1 MRDITHTTIKA
12 MTREIIVRNIKIGA
26 KNPLVLIAGPCV
38 IESETKS
45 LDIARRIQD
54 ITGRLKIPFIFKSS
68 FDKANR
74 LSLDSYRGPGVREG
88 LEILYRIK
96 QRLKIP
102 LLSDVHCR
110 RDIIEASLVLDI
122 IQIPAFL
129 CRQTDIVVAAART
142 GKVINIKKGQ
152 FLAPWDIV
160 PIAKKVESTGNKALL
175 ITERGV
181 SFGYNNLVTDFR
193 ALKIVRDF
201 GYPVIY
207 DATHSVQ
214 LPGGK
219 GGCSG
224 GQREF
229 VAGLCR
235 AAVAFGCDGL
245 FLEVHPHPDKAPCD
259 GPNMVNLKELEKLL
273 REAKKIESGLQDKA
287 RA

>member
-1 MRDITHTTIKA
+1 MQ
-12 MTREIIVRNIKIGA
+12 IVTVKDIKIGA
-26 KNPLVLIAGPCV
+26 GKDILIAGPCV
-38 IESETKS
+38 IESES
-45 LDIARRIQD
+45 LCLNTAKRIKDIAQKLD
-54 ITGRLKIPFIFKSS
+54 IPFIFKSS

-74 LSLDSYRGPGVREG
+74 LSIDSYRGPGIKKG
-88 LEILYRIK
+88 LEVLNKVKQKVKVPILTDIHCQSEIK
-96 QRLKIP
+96 EVAK
-102 LLSDVHCR
+102 V
-110 RDIIEASLVLDI
+110 ADI

-142 GKVINIKKGQ
+142 GKVVNIKKGQ
-152 FLAPWDIV
+152 FLAPWDIL
-160 PIAKKVESTGNKALL
+160 PIIKKIESTGNKRIL

-193 ALKIVRDF
+193 SFAIMRQF

-219 GGCSG
+219 GQSSG

-229 VAGLCR
+229 VEGLSR

-245 FLEVHPHPDKAPCD
+245 FLEVHPDPDKAPCD
-259 GPNMVNLKELEKLL
+259 GPNMINLESLERLL
-273 REAKKIESGLQDKA
+273 KQVKKIEKSL
-287 RA
+287 

>member
-1 MRDITHTTIKA
+1 MHKVKVGNL
-12 MTREIIVRNIKIGA
+12 EVGA
-26 KNPLVLIAGPCV
+26 KNKLVLIAGPCV
-38 IESETKS
+38 IESERMTLETAK
-45 LDIARRIQD
+45 RIKE
-54 ITGRLKIPFIFKSS
+54 ITQRVGIGFIFKSS

-74 LSLDSYRGPGVREG
+74 LSLDSFRGPGLKKG
-88 LEILYRIK
+88 LEVLAK
-96 QRLKIP
+96 VKKELKVPI
-102 LLSDVHCR
+102 LSDIHCT
-110 RDIIEASLVLDI
+110 RDIDKVKDVLDI

-152 FLAPWDIV
+152 FLAPWDIL
-160 PIAKKVESTGNKALL
+160 PIIKKVESTGNKKII

-193 ALKIVRDF
+193 GLKIMQDF

-219 GGCSG
+219 GNCSG

-229 VAGLCR
+229 IAGLTR

-245 FLEVHPHPDKAPCD
+245 FLEVHPSPDKALCD
-259 GPNMVNLKELEKLL
+259 GANMVALKDLEKLL
-273 REAKKIESGLQDKA
+273 MQVKKVGAAL
-287 RA
+287 